1 MPLGL
6 HSAFRSRMHAGV
18 KPGDLVAL
26 PQNWFNASDLARP
39 DLTREKDPVSG
50 ENRVVGYIVQLLP
63 GNGGNMFLVAFAGSS
78 QPVQQERTSAELEQ
92 FLVGPA
98 DHARL
103 QALYFSLEDETN
115 AAELSASAS
124 PRTDAS
130 HMQHPKPRAS
140 ATLSALPQAA
150 AEQPLIAPGPQPARS
165 RLHKMSGAP
174 PMAPTT
180 LAATDLEA
188 FKAQWHNKVKEFTMV
203 GYGDGGEIRDPDGPI
218 ELHSSPWCS
227 SAEVLTDYVVA
238 AMTTYVFCALPL
250 RATALWRVSS
260 TALQVRRRPRRA
272 AEPIHSDLAQ
282 KARCEI

>member
-1 MPLGL
+1 
-6 HSAFRSRMHAGV
+6 MHAGV

-26 PQNWFNASDLARP
+26 PPNWFDASDLGRP
-39 DLTREKDPVSG
+39 GLTREKDRVTG

-63 GNGGNMFLVAFAGSS
+63 GNGGNTFLVAFTGSS
-78 QPVQQERTSAELEQ
+78 EPVQQERTSVELEQ

-103 QALYFSLEDETN
+103 EALYFSVEGETN
-115 AAELSASAS
+115 AAELS
-124 PRTDAS
+124 PRRDAS
-130 HMQHPKPRAS
+130 HGQHPKPRAS
-140 ATLSALPQAA
+140 AALSALPQDA
-150 AEQPLIAPGPQPARS
+150 AEQPLIAPGPQAARS
-165 RLHKMSGAP
+165 RMHKTSGAP

-188 FKAQWHNKVKEFTMV
+188 FKVQWHNKVKEFTML

-227 SAEVLTDYVVA
+227 SAEVVTDFVVA

-282 KARCEI
+282 KARREI